1 MHPTPGPLQVLV
13 LGAGATGG
21 WFGARLIEAGADV
34 AFLVRPARAA
44 ALIANSLRIQS
55 ASRPFAAPV
64 RALTAVPGDARYDL
78 VLLSC
83 KAYDLGAAI
92 EAIRPAVG
100 ADTRVLPLLNG
111 LRHLDALDA
120 AFGAARVLGGLCH
133 ISATLA
139 PDGAVQQFGALERL
153 TWGARRA
160 DDPVPSAL
168 RATLQRLPGDVRE
181 PADILGAMW
190 EKFAF
195 IAALAGITCLLR
207 APVGVIAA
215 SGEGVDLA
223 RRLYAE
229 CAEVAAREG
238 HPVDAAV
245 RAEAEHILTA
255 PGSPLKASMLRDI
268 ERDGRTEGEHILG
281 DLCVRARRAGLDTP
295 LLAAA
300 HAHVMAYEHQRA
312 VA

>member
-1 MHPTPGPLQVLV
+1 MTPSTPLLRVLV

-34 AFLVRPARAA
+34 DFLVRPARAA
-44 ALIANSLRIQS
+44 ALAASGLRIES

-64 RALTAVPGDARYDL
+64 RTLGTVPAGARYDL

-83 KAYDLGAAI
+83 KAYDLDAAI

-100 ADTRVLPLLNG
+100 AGTRVLPLLNG

-120 AFGAARVLGGLCH
+120 AFGAPRVLGGLCH
-133 ISATLA
+133 ISVTLA
-139 PDGAVQQFGALERL
+139 DDGAIRHFGALERL

-160 DDPVPSAL
+160 GDPAL
-168 RATLQRLPGDVRE
+168 PTLRTTLQRLPGEVRE
-181 PADILGAMW
+181 PADILAAMW

-195 IAALAGITCLLR
+195 IAALGGITCLLR
-207 APVGVIAA
+207 APVGVVVA
-215 SGEGVDLA
+215 SGEGAALA

-238 HPVDAAV
+238 CPIDAAA
-245 RAEAEHILTA
+245 RAEAERILTA
-255 PGSPLKASMLRDI
+255 PGSPLKASMLRDL
-268 ERDGRTEGEHILG
+268 ERGGRTEGEHILG
-281 DLCVRARRAGLDTP
+281 DLRARARRAGLDTP